1 MNWDAIGAI
10 GETISAIA
18 VVVSILYLAI
28 QIRSNTRATKA
39 SASFDA
45 THSWA
50 TSNEQVPQF
59 SDKLLEAFKR
69 TYEPTCNPK
78 EFTDIENIR
87 IGAHN
92 RALFQ
97 KLEGQYYLFK
107 FGYLAFGVWE
117 KRSAWANGLIQLPYY
132 SNWWENELR
141 ESIFSDEFAEAILSA
156 SGIQVSMPG
165 DVVPDKEQKSDE
177 ANT

>member
-18 VVVSILYLAI
+18 VVISILYLAI

-50 TSNEQVPQF
+50 TSNEQAPQF
-59 SDKLLEAFKR
+59 SDKLLEAFRK
-69 TYEPTCNPK
+69 TYDPECDPK
-78 EFTDIENIR
+78 SFTNIDNIR

-107 FGYLAFGVWE
+107 FGYLALGVWE

-132 SNWWENELR
+132 SEWWENEIK
-141 ESIFSDEFAEAILSA
+141 ESIFSNEFVDAIHSA
-156 SGIQVSMPG
+156 SGIRVSMPG
-165 DVVPDKEQKSDE
+165 DAVLDQDQKS
-177 ANT
+177 T

>member
-1 MNWDAIGAI
+1 M
-10 GETISAIA
+10 
-18 VVVSILYLAI
+18 
-28 QIRSNTRATKA
+28 
-39 SASFDA
+39 
-45 THSWA
+45 
-50 TSNEQVPQF
+50 
-59 SDKLLEAFKR
+59 
-69 TYEPTCNPK
+69 
-78 EFTDIENIR
+78 
-87 IGAHN
+87 
-92 RALFQ
+92 
-97 KLEGQYYLFK
+97 EGQYYLFK

>member
-10 GETISAIA
+10 GETIGAIA
-18 VVVSILYLAI
+18 VVISILYLSI

-59 SDKLLEAFKR
+59 SDELLEAFNR
-69 TYEPTCNPK
+69 SYDPVASQSD
-78 EFTDIENIR
+78 FSDIENIR
-87 IGAHN
+87 IGAHM

-97 KLEGQYYLFK
+97 KLEGQYYLHRY
-107 FGYLAFGVWE
+107 GYLETDIWK
-117 KRSAWANGLIQLPYY
+117 KRSAWAHGLIQLPYY
-132 SNWWENELR
+132 RKWWDTEIR
-141 ESIFSDEFAEAILSA
+141 EAVYSDEFSAAVLS
-156 SGIQVSMPG
+156 SSPIQVSLPG
-165 DVVPDKEQKSDE
+165 IGNEKD
-177 ANT
+177 

>member
-10 GETISAIA
+10 GETIGAIA

-50 TSNEQVPQF
+50 TSNEQAPQF
-59 SDKLLEAFKR
+59 SDELIEAFRK
-69 TYEPTCNPK
+69 TYDPK
-78 EFTDIENIR
+78 CDPKSFTDIENIR

-107 FGYLAFGVWE
+107 FGYLALGVWE

-132 SNWWENELR
+132 SEWWENELK
-141 ESIFSDEFAEAILSA
+141 ESIFSDEFVDAVLSA
-156 SGIQVSMPG
+156 SGVQVSMPG
-165 DVVPDKEQKSDE
+165 DVVSDQELKSE
-177 ANT
+177 

>member
-10 GETISAIA
+10 GETISALA
-18 VVVSILYLAI
+18 VVVSILYLSI

-59 SDKLLEAFKR
+59 SDELLGAFSKS
-69 TYEPTCNPK
+69 YDSAINESDFS
-78 EFTDIENIR
+78 EIENIR
-87 IGAHN
+87 LGAHN

-97 KLEGQYYLFK
+97 KLEGQYYLYK
-107 FGYLAFGVWE
+107 YGYLEPSVWK
-117 KRSAWANGLIQLPYY
+117 KRSEWAHGLIQLPYY
-132 SNWWENELR
+132 QKWWDSEIR
-141 ESIFSDEFAEAILSA
+141 ESIYSDEFAEAILSSSA
-156 SGIQVSMPG
+156 IQVSMPG
-165 DVVPDKEQKSDE
+165 VSEKE
-177 ANT
+177 T

>member
-10 GETISAIA
+10 GESIGAVA
-18 VVVSILYLAI
+18 VVVSILYLSI

-59 SDKLLEAFKR
+59 TDKLLEAISKS
-69 TYEPTCNPK
+69 YDPTVK
-78 EFTDIENIR
+78 QSDLSDIENIR
-87 IGAHN
+87 TGAHH

-97 KLEGQYYLFK
+97 KLEGQYYLYK
-107 FGYLAFGVWE
+107 YGYLESSIWG
-117 KRSAWANGLIQLPYY
+117 KRSAWAHGLIQLPYY
-132 SNWWENELR
+132 RIWWDNEIR
-141 ESIFSDEFAEAILSA
+141 EAIYSDEFADAILSSA
-156 SGIQVSMPG
+156 PIQVSMVG
-165 DVVPDKEQKSDE
+165 TAEEES
-177 ANT
+177 